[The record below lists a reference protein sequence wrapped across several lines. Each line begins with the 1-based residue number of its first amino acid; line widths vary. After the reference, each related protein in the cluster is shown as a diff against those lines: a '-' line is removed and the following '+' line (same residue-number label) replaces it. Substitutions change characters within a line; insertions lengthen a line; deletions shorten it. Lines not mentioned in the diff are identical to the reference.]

1 MEGRDG
7 RHCGNLNVMLQGLP
21 LRSRLGLALLVLLFA
36 GATQGLRWWSQER
49 VGAQVIANA
58 RRGDIRMIAS
68 QTCAYC
74 AEARSWFDA
83 HRVPFSECLI
93 ERDAGCAAEYTA
105 LREPG
110 TPLLMV
116 RGTPLRG
123 FDAREVAAALAPR
136 AL

>member
-1 MEGRDG
+1 MLRD
-7 RHCGNLNVMLQGLP
+7 LP
-21 LRSRLGLALLVLLFA
+21 LRSRLGLALLVLLFG

-49 VGAQVIANA
+49 VGAQVAASA
-58 RRGDIRMIAS
+58 RPGDIRMIAS
-68 QTCAYC
+68 ENCLYC
-74 AEARSWFDA
+74 AEARSWFNA

-93 ERDAGCAAEYTA
+93 ERDAACAGEYSA

-110 TPLLMV
+110 TPLLVV